1 MADEKL
7 KPFKTYK
14 ELEPIVEKND
24 KVVIITMKTGDKFYL
39 ADQADLPVYSNREDV
54 DSFMFMYQDD
64 VKEQVAKEEA
74 TAKEQQVSDQQ
85 SVTVQPPTVPIV
97 ADTTQQ
103 TTVATVQQP
112 IADTVVPKPQPAADH
127 SAAITAM
134 VGALAGAVSSAGM
147 PALTNLVK
155 NLIKNKLKGKKGGE
169 QKEETEEPTDCK
181 THQLKSNAKM
191 VKMSARISA
200 LENRTSNE
208 SKLFNTDNNP
218 LEDLEERIE
227 KLEKYLKTKGKKK

>member
-14 ELEPIVEKND
+14 ELEPVVEKSD
-24 KVVIITMKTGDKFYL
+24 KVVVITMKTGAKFYL
-39 ADQADLPVYSNREDV
+39 ADQTDLPAYSNREDV

-64 VKEQVAKEEA
+64 VKEQIAKEEA
-74 TAKEQQVSDQQ
+74 SAKEQQLAEQEAAPVQAAAVPAIDQQ
-85 SVTVQPPTVPIV
+85 Q
-97 ADTTQQ
+97 
-103 TTVATVQQP
+103 TVATVEQP
-112 IADTVVPKPQPAADH
+112 KADPVVPKPQPAPDH

-147 PALTNLVK
+147 PALTNLIK

-169 QKEETEEPTDCK
+169 KKEEEAEEPTDCK

-191 VKMSARISA
+191 VKMAARIAA
-200 LENRTSNE
+200 LESKPAEKSN
-208 SKLFNTDNNP
+208 LFDGNSNP

-227 KLEKYLKTKGKKK
+227 KLEKQAKTKAKGKKK